1 MRRASETVSQAR
13 PPDTPPELHDVEVE
27 TFLAEDDAVLDESE
41 AAKLTRRYG
50 STTSAQWRHA

>member
-1 MRRASETVSQAR
+1 VLPKTVSQAR